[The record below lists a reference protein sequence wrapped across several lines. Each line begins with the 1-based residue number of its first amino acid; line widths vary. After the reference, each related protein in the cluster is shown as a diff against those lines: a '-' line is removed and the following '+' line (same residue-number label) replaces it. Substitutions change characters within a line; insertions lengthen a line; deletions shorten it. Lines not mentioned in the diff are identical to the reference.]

1 MKKLPITTTS
11 RERKNAAGQAL
22 HYQARDMEFSE
33 NITREEWDL
42 IPPPVKI
49 TAIIH
54 GLYAI
59 RNSAFLPATDAT
71 MKHLRCLALAVRM
84 GDFQLIADAA
94 LSQITWADPEADRKA
109 DLKAHA
115 MILANDVHQN
125 PSRHGFT
132 ATPPKAEILRYLK
145 TNYPQEFDTIP
156 KPSARRDWWKRVSL
170 TVPQGRGW

>member
-42 IPPPVKI
+42 ISPPVKI

-84 GDFQLIADAA
+84 GDFQLIANAA
-94 LSQITWADPEADRKA
+94 LSQITWPDQKA
-109 DLKAHA
+109 DQKADMKAHA
-115 MILANDVHQN
+115 EIIAVDVLLN
-125 PSRHGFT
+125 PARHGFVT
-132 ATPPKAEILRYLK
+132 SPPKGDILRYLEA
-145 TNYPQEFDTIP
+145 NYPQEFDTLQT
-156 KPSARRDWWKRVSL
+156 SRRGLTDWWKRVSL
-170 TVPQGRGW
+170 TAKQVHG

>member
-1 MKKLPITTTS
+1 MNAIPHDPTGWVIQEKYDGCFVRWTGTAYLS
-11 RERKNAAGQAL
+11 R
-22 HYQARDMEFSE
+22 
-33 NITREEWDL
+33 T
-42 IPPPVKI
+42 
-49 TAIIH
+49 
-54 GLYAI
+54 GLYFI
-59 RNSAFLPATDAT
+59 RNSAFKDSAVT
-71 MKHLRCLALAVRM
+71 MKAARCLALAVRM
-84 GDFQLIADAA
+84 GDFRLIADAA

-145 TNYPQEFDTIP
+145 TNYPQEFKTIP

-170 TVPQGRGW
+170 AVPQGRGW

>member
-1 MKKLPITTTS
+1 MKKLPITSTP
-11 RERKNAAGQAL
+11 RERKNAAGIDL
-22 HYQARDMEFSE
+22 CYLARDMEFSE

-54 GLYAI
+54 GLYFI
-59 RNSAFLPATDAT
+59 RNSAFKDSAVT
-71 MKHLRCLALAVRM
+71 MKAARCLALAVRM
-84 GDFQLIADAA
+84 GDFRLIADAA

-145 TNYPQEFDTIP
+145 TNYPQEFKTIP